1 MTKDDLPPLPEHW
14 MPLNLVGLD
23 VNLWKP
29 AIDRYAEAYARAAIA
44 AHDAKRP
51 KIRIWRHE
59 EGSAWHTS
67 DANPA
72 LFPNIEFAWAYIERE
87 GA

>member
-44 AHDAKRP
+44 AHDAKRE
-51 KIRIWRHE
+51 RM
-59 EGSAWHTS
+59 
-67 DANPA
+67 
-72 LFPNIEFAWAYIERE
+72 LFINTDSGLVEATLDQYKRPSTVNGVWAYIERE